1 MKFTANKQSVAHKPG
16 EYDEVSVVKIL
27 IQSSKSLKRISEI
40 AKLTIDVDNNML
52 IRNACSTD
60 ASVRLRCSA
69 GLFNYD
75 FILESISQ
83 RVTSQLVFPTL
94 KNP

>member
-1 MKFTANKQSVAHKPG
+1 MKLTANKQSVAHKPG

-40 AKLTIDVDNNML
+40 AKLTIDVDDNML
-52 IRNACSTD
+52 IWDACSTD

-75 FILESISQ
+75 FAFGID
-83 RVTSQLVFPTL
+83 FA
-94 KNP
+94 